1 VSRLRRA
8 GAAAAL
14 ALSLASCAGKAPD
27 TAAAATSSSTVA
39 GSSSSSASSSAA
51 GQTIQVS
58 YAGGTITGGGRVPVK
73 LGTPVTLEVTSDVA
87 DEVHVHGYDL
97 MQDVTPD
104 APATVTFDATIPG
117 VFEVELEEMG
127 RQLLTLQVQ

>member
-1 VSRLRRA
+1 VSRLLRA

-27 TAAAATSSSTVA
+27 TAAATSSTAAGATSS
-39 GSSSSSASSSAA
+39 SSSAA

-73 LGTPVTLEVTSDVA
+73 EGTSVTLEVTSDVA

-104 APATVTFDATIPG
+104 APAMVTFDATIPG
-117 VFEVELEEMG
+117 VFEVELEELG
-127 RQLLTLQVQ
+127 SQLLTLQVQ

>member
-1 VSRLRRA
+1 VSRLLRA

-27 TAAAATSSSTVA
+27 TAAAATSSTGA
-39 GSSSSSASSSAA
+39 GSSSSASSSAA
-51 GQTIQVS
+51 AQTIQVS
-58 YAGGTITGGGRVPVK
+58 YADATITGGGRVPVE
-73 LGTPVTLEVTSDVA
+73 LGTSVTLEVTSDVA

-117 VFEVELEEMG
+117 VFEVELEELG

>member
-1 VSRLRRA
+1 VNRLLRA

-14 ALSLASCAGKAPD
+14 TLSLASCAGTPAD
-27 TAAAATSSSTVA
+27 TASP
-39 GSSSSSASSSAA
+39 SSSATA
-51 GQTIQVS
+51 QTIEVT
-58 YAGGTITGGGRVPVK
+58 YANGTITGGGRIPVSV
-73 LGTPVTLEVTSDVA
+73 GSPVTIRVSSDVA

-117 VFEVELEEMG
+117 VFEVELEELG
-127 RQLLTLQVQ
+127 QQLLTLQVQ